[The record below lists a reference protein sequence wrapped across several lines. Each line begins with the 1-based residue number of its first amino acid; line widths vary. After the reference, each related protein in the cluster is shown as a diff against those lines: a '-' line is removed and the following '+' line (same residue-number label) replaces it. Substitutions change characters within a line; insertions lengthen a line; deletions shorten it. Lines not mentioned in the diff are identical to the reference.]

1 MRTPFV
7 VGNWKLH
14 KTIGDAVTMVTELK
28 NQVAAI
34 KGVQV
39 GVAPVFTAIASVA
52 KRLDDSSIAVVG
64 QDCFW
69 EAKGAWTGEV
79 SAAHLADAGA
89 TWVIVGHSERRQ
101 FFGDTS
107 VSVGKKAAAA
117 LAAGLGVILC
127 VGETDAERDAGKT
140 FDVIDAQLGPGLLNI
155 TLGGELSGNSG
166 SLATSVGTTNDKV
179 VIAYEPVWAIG
190 TGRTAT
196 PAQAQEVHAHI
207 RKRLRDKF
215 GAAAEDLRIQYGGS
229 VKPNNVE
236 SLMAQP
242 DIDGALVGGASLEIS
257 DFVAIVKG
265 ARR

>member
-14 KTIGDAVTMVTELK
+14 KTIGDAMTMVTELK

-39 GVAPVFTAIASVA
+39 GVAPVFTAIAAVA
-52 KRLDDSSIAVVG
+52 KRLDDSTIAAVG

-107 VSVGKKAAAA
+107 VSVGKKAVAA
-117 LAAGLGVILC
+117 LAAGLGVIVC

-140 FDVIDAQLGPGLLNI
+140 FEVIDAQLGPGLLNI
-155 TLGGELSGNSG
+155 ALGGKAGADANG
-166 SLATSVGTTNDKV
+166 VSVSNDKV

-207 RKRLRDKF
+207 RKRLREKF
-215 GAAAEDLRIQYGGS
+215 GAAADEVRIQYGGS
-229 VKPNNVE
+229 VKPSNVE
-236 SLMAQP
+236 SLMSQP
-242 DIDGALVGGASLEIS
+242 DIDGALVGGASLEVS
-257 DFVAIVKG
+257 DFVAIIKG

>member
-14 KTIGDAVTMVTELK
+14 KTIGDAVAMVTELK

-39 GVAPVFTAIASVA
+39 GVAPVFTALASVA
-52 KRLDDSSIAVVG
+52 KRLDDSAIAVVG

-69 EAKGAWTGEV
+69 EVKGAWTGEV

-107 VSVGKKAAAA
+107 ASVGKKATAA
-117 LAAGLGVILC
+117 LAVGLGVIVC
-127 VGETDAERDAGKT
+127 VGETDTERDAGKT
-140 FDVIDAQLGPGLLNI
+140 FEVIDAQLGPGLLNI
-155 TLGGELSGNSG
+155 ELGGHPASSASG
-166 SLATSVGTTNDKV
+166 SIVTNDKV

-207 RKRLRDKF
+207 RKRLREKF
-215 GAAAEDLRIQYGGS
+215 GAAADELRIQYGGS

-236 SLMAQP
+236 SLMSQP
-242 DIDGALVGGASLEIS
+242 DIDGALVGGASLEVS

>member
-1 MRTPFV
+1 
-7 VGNWKLH
+7 
-14 KTIGDAVTMVTELK
+14 MVTELK
-28 NQVAAI
+28 NHVAAI

-39 GVAPVFTAIASVA
+39 GVAPVFTALAHVA
-52 KRLDDSSIAVVG
+52 KRLDDSSLAVVG

-69 EAKGAWTGEV
+69 ETKGAWTGEV
-79 SAAHLADAGA
+79 SAAHLVDAGA

-107 VSVGKKAAAA
+107 QSVGKKAVAA
-117 LAAGLGVILC
+117 LAAGLGAIIC

-140 FDVIDAQLGPGLLNI
+140 FEVIDAQLTPGLVNI
-155 TLGGELSGNSG
+155 ALGG
-166 SLATSVGTTNDKV
+166 VGPAVNGENGVIVSSEKV

-207 RKRLRDKF
+207 RKRLREKF
-215 GAAAEDLRIQYGGS
+215 GAAADAVRIQYGGS
-229 VKPNNVE
+229 VKPSNVE
-236 SLMAQP
+236 SLMSQP
-242 DIDGALVGGASLEIS
+242 DIDGALVGGASLDVN